1 MQIGHRGVISGITA
15 VKEEIDRS
23 RHSRILQLD
32 LCRRARLDIAVLAR
46 VRIVPVDAVEHFFLA
61 VIFQLNGERIALR
74 RSIDRIGNAAPHIGS
89 EIFVGNVCDNAGLFG
104 RDRIGAGNAAVPP
117 GIVDDGR
124 GIDGLIFIKIE
135 LGGENGHLTDAV
147 ELHRTVDIAGRLVGA
162 SALRLAFKVETN
174 PDLFV
179 IISFHCHKGG
189 RHPAIERYDACLLVF
204 FHLEHGG
211 IVGPVLG
218 ILILIAVVLTEPL
231 LVVAFA
237 AARFDVPPKT
247 DLELLHA
254 VLIHRFPDRDRIGG
268 ELQFEHV
275 VDRAVFQEDLI
286 MGNGAVKTRPVGR
299 TIVRNDR
306 LALAAAGHLIAAP
319 CLRTPGIV
327 HRSDAV
333 CRPFFGKPHIL
344 DVDIP
349 RMNDVAVGDPR
360 FREQAD
366 VVGHIE
372 NFPVNRGD
380 LEGVRRIGIH
390 RNVKVQIGSQH
401 VHSVFFRNWIDDL
414 HVDIDR
420 AGRKAARFSAHR
432 NVEIGEIGIIPVD
445 LNAEIAPGV
454 VFGIAEFCN
463 DGSPLRIF
471 VHKSFL
477 HGPRIIGHGGDPS
490 LQMHVLSVPV
500 IKVRPVHVFAGFDL
514 FGGIACRKNAEAE
527 RCRHERTQCNEQ
539 YAFLF
544 HRFPSLKVHDHLIGE
559 FGLMIGVK

>member
-1 MQIGHRGVISGITA
+1 MDKSRPA
-15 VKEEIDRS
+15 V
-23 RHSRILQLD
+23 
-32 LCRRARLDIAVLAR
+32 
-46 VRIVPVDAVEHFFLA
+46 
-61 VIFQLNGERIALR
+61 
-74 RSIDRIGNAAPHIGS
+74 
-89 EIFVGNVCDNAGLFG
+89 G
-104 RDRIGAGNAAVPP
+104 RP
-117 GIVDDGR
+117 
-124 GIDGLIFIKIE
+124 
-135 LGGENGHLTDAV
+135 
-147 ELHRTVDIAGRLVGA
+147 
-162 SALRLAFKVETN
+162 ALRLAFKVETD
-174 PDLFV
+174 PDLFIEV
-179 IISFHCHKGG
+179 ARHGDERG
-189 RHPAIERYDACLLVF
+189 RDLAVERDDARLLVL

-211 IVGPVLG
+211 VVGPIVRV
-218 ILILIAVVLTEPL
+218 LILVAVILSEPRL
-231 LVVAFA
+231 IVPSV
-237 AARFDVPPKT
+237 AARIGVAPEA
-247 DLELLHA
+247 DLELFDA
-254 VLIHRFPDRDRIGG
+254 VLIDGIADRHVIRG

-275 VDRAVFQEDLI
+275 VDRTVFHEDLVI
-286 MGNGAVKTRPVGR
+286 GNGAVKTRPVGR

-333 CRPFFGKPHIL
+333 CRPFFGEPHVL

-349 RMNDVAVGDPR
+349 RMNDVAVGNSG

-366 VVGHIE
+366 VVCHIE

-401 VHSVFFRNWIDDL
+401 VHAVFFWDGIDDL

-454 VFGIAEFCN
+454 VFGIAESGD